1 MRIIHPGEKLC
12 KRELRFFAN
21 MAGRAYVND
30 PVHTYATKNAARRV
44 KFVSHFMME
53 RLNTSNGEDYFYID
67 SENRG
72 LCVWRKAHNEYGV
85 LDFLKCADWL
95 YLYWFWPNTL
105 RTLSAY
111 ALLDVHAFPENCL
124 LISPVFV
131 DPEHQGKGI
140 ATELLKK
147 SMEDLSKLGYT
158 FGLEAQ
164 DENNVRFYEKLGF
177 RVIRTDDFPKGNIR
191 HFYMLKDQ
199 EATL

>member
-1 MRIIHPGEKLC
+1 MRVIHPGEKLS
-12 KRELRFFAN
+12 KRELRYFAE

-30 PVHTYATKNAARRV
+30 PVHTYATKNPARRV

-53 RLNTSNGEDYFYID
+53 RLNTSNGEDFFYID
-67 SENRG
+67 DEDRG

-85 LDFLKCADWL
+85 LDFLKCPDWL

-111 ALLDVHAFPENCL
+111 GPLDVHVFDEDCL

-131 DPEHQGKGI
+131 APAHQGKGI
-140 ATELLKK
+140 ATRLLQS
-147 SMEDLSKLGYT
+147 SMEELSQYGYS

-164 DENNVRFYEKLGF
+164 DLKNVSFYEKLGF
-177 RVIRTDDFPKGNIR
+177 RVIKTVDYPKGNIR
-191 HFYMLKDQ
+191 HYYMVKKWGD
-199 EATL
+199 